1 MLNTKQQE
9 FVDYAVKKFGTN
21 ELTVSQLKDAN
32 KHFGCKYAPQWLIKN
47 SDYKI
52 GKSLFKLPTENDVV
66 KTTSGETEKVL
77 PTETKNEAAFVVSS
91 LVGDIIPK
99 KDSVFVS
106 FGNYPDLKSIVKSNM
121 FYPVF
126 ITGLSGNGKTM
137 GVTQACAEAKKELI
151 RVNITIETDE
161 DDLLGG
167 YRLKD
172 GQTVWQNGPVIEAM
186 ERGALLLLDEID
198 LASNKIMCLQPILE
212 GSGIYVKK
220 INKFVKP
227 KNGFNVIATAN
238 TKGQGSDDGKFIGTN
253 VLNEAFLE
261 RFPVTFE
268 QEYPPVKVEQK
279 ILDNVMS
286 AYDLKDPK
294 FTENLVKWADV
305 IRKTFYDGGVDEI
318 IATRRLVH
326 IINAFAIFKNKLKA
340 VQVCVNRFDDD
351 TKNSFLDLYSKVD
364 AGVNIEDISG
374 NGNDVDPINME
385 EETAKLGPNA
395 QQIIE
400 GVKKWGQGLKA
411 KGVFSD
417 EDFEE
422 FKVFAATANGINTIN
437 KLRKYYGEQTIPT
450 APVDVDGAPSNDE
463 LYELVAD
470 PKYKTDPAFRRKVEQ
485 QFARAFPGKVDTGE
499 I

>member
-9 FVDYAVKKFGTN
+9 FVDHALEKFGTN
-21 ELTVSQLKDAN
+21 ELTVSQLKEAN
-32 KHFGCKYAPQWLIKN
+32 KKFGCKYAPQWLIKN

-66 KTTSGETEKVL
+66 KNTSGETEKVL

-186 ERGALLLLDEID
+186 ERGATLLLDEID

-212 GSGIYVKK
+212 GSGIFVKK

-261 RFPVTFE
+261 RFPITFE
-268 QEYPPVKVEQK
+268 QKYPTAKVEEK
-279 ILDNVMS
+279 ILVNTLAKS
-286 AYDLKDPK
+286 GKKDK
-294 FTENLVKWADV
+294 DFCKKLVTWADV
-305 IRKTFYDGGVDEI
+305 IRKTYFDGGVDEI
-318 IATRRLVH
+318 ISTRRLVH
-326 IINAFAIFKNKLKA
+326 IIQAYSIFNKKVKAIE
-340 VQVCVNRFDDD
+340 VCTNRFDDD
-351 TKNSFLDLYSKVD
+351 TKNSFMELYTKVD
-364 AGVNIEDISG
+364 AGASAD
-374 NGNDVDPINME
+374 
-385 EETAKLGPNA
+385 
-395 QQIIE
+395 QI
-400 GVKKWGQGLKA
+400 A
-411 KGVFSD
+411 
-417 EDFEE
+417 
-422 FKVFAATANGINTIN
+422 
-437 KLRKYYGEQTIPT
+437 
-450 APVDVDGAPSNDE
+450 
-463 LYELVAD
+463 
-470 PKYKTDPAFRRKVEQ
+470 EQ
-485 QFARAFPGKVDTGE
+485 QRQSEVASQTDEEDESSDDQEV